1 MNLSNIFNKSNYIAF
16 IKTAKET
23 NLSTLFYR
31 SITTLKDALLYPH
44 WYQKQLPDTA
54 ALEKQQST
62 LFSYT
67 PIISIVVP
75 TYCTPIPFL
84 HEMIQSVTNQTYS
97 NWELCIADASPAD
110 SEVRPILTDYCQK
123 DTRIK
128 VQFLSEN
135 KGISGNTNYALKMT
149 TGEFIG
155 LLDHDDLL
163 APNALFEIV
172 SALNRHPDIDVLYT
186 DEDKI
191 DMDSKTHYYPNFKP
205 DYNKLLLQ
213 SCNYICHFFVFKR
226 SIYNQTGLFDSSYD
240 GSQDYHYILRAT
252 EIAKCVYHIPKMLY
266 HWRVHQGSVA
276 GNPAQKAYCYDAAR
290 RALQKNLDSAG
301 ISGKIEYSRLTGFYN
316 TTYSPLQHASVS
328 IISFSK
334 SLQLEEY
341 EKYDTQIIY
350 AASIADIKTI
360 PDKISSEYCI
370 ILGEGIQN
378 FSQKSLILTLPYLQ
392 VNSIGAATYKIT
404 KSSKVDSLGL
414 TYRNNQISKCYHAV
428 PKEDAGFYGR
438 AILDQFVPLCSPD
451 AFACKTKYLKSFFD
465 NIKQISPQEP
475 LFPNSMVDISISF
488 SLYLSDLGKYVVG
501 MANVPLDCNTTFPIL
516 PSNSLLDSKKEKLK
530 RVSQLY
536 SVPPYSK
543 C

>member
-84 HEMIQSVTNQTYS
+84 HEMIQSVINQTYS

-135 KGISGNTNYALKMT
+135 KGISGNTNHALKMT

-205 DYNKLLLQ
+205 DYNPFLLR

-226 SIYNQTGLFDSSYD
+226 SIYEKVGQFDSSYD
-240 GSQDYHYILRAT
+240 GSQDYNYILRTTRVANH
-252 EIAKCVYHIPKMLY
+252 IYHIPKMLY
-266 HWRVHQGSVA
+266 HWRVHSGSVA
-276 GNPAQKAYCYDAAR
+276 SDPGQKSYCYDAAK
-290 RALQKNLDSAG
+290 RALQENLDALG
-301 ISGKIEYSRLTGFYN
+301 INGTTEHSRLIGFYQ
-316 TTYSPLQHASVS
+316 TDYQSPVATSVS
-328 IISFSK
+328 IFTAE
-334 SLQLEEY
+334 Q
-341 EKYDTQIIY
+341 DFHF
-350 AASIADIKTI
+350 DTI
-360 PDKISSEYCI
+360 PEYTVDIYRFSSINDLNKKIQSANSEYCI
-370 ILGEGIQN
+370 ILNHGIH
-378 FSQKSLILTLPYLQ
+378 SLQKAEIQQLISYLAIDK
-392 VNSIGAATYKIT
+392 VSAVTPRLIYNSKLLCLGTTYSKKRFIGCYSGIPATD
-404 KSSKVDSLGL
+404 V
-414 TYRNNQISKCYHAV
+414 
-428 PKEDAGFYGR
+428 GFYGR
-438 AILDQFVPLCSPD
+438 AILDQNVPFCSAD
-451 AFACKTKYLKSFFD
+451 AFACKRSSLADFIRTTNCTTLQDLAILFSLHIYNRKEMIVGTAK
-465 NIKQISPQEP
+465 ISLSVTEK
-475 LFPNSMVDISISF
+475 ISF
-488 SLYLSDLGKYVVG
+488 EPSKELL
-501 MANVPLDCNTTFPIL
+501 ANN
-516 PSNSLLDSKKEKLK
+516 KKELRKAI
-530 RVSQLY
+530 RLY
-536 SVPPYSK
+536 SVPKY
-543 C
+543 